1 MYVGGDKGCIT
12 GLASCHKCDCNVV
25 RSIVCFAACVC
36 VRESVCVCECVCMC
50 VCVRMCVCVC
60 MSVCTVPCRV
70 SFDAPDVTCLTLS
83 PDEEALIGREWRA
96 LQTAWRAAE
105 RRYASVLADMQQG
118 KNVGS
123 MNECCEIVTLRY
135 A

>member
-1 MYVGGDKGCIT
+1 MGAC
-12 GLASCHKCDCNVV
+12 
-25 RSIVCFAACVC
+25 VCACVC
-36 VRESVCVCECVCMC
+36 V
-50 VCVRMCVCVC
+50 CVCVC
-60 MSVCTVPCRV
+60 VYACARLTCRV

-105 RRYASVLADMQQG
+105 RRYASVLEDNKLGRRVPNMNGCVEITKLRCVCVCVCVCVCHMRQG
-118 KNVGS
+118 S
-123 MNECCEIVTLRY
+123 T